1 MNHRV
6 HVTVCKIENRGS
18 EFSQVISRKL
28 VESGSEVDREL
39 TGSWPEVGRM
49 SWWLRRL
56 SNPELFDGNEQMINF
71 EFFVV
76 LLILVIRTN

>member
-1 MNHRV
+1 MDDDDSGPDV
-6 HVTVCKIENRGS
+6 D
-18 EFSQVISRKL
+18 RKL
-28 VESGSEVDREL
+28 
-39 TGSWPEVGRM
+39 

-56 SNPELFDGNEQMINF
+56 SNPELVDGNEQMINF

>member
-1 MNHRV
+1 MM
-6 HVTVCKIENRGS
+6 I
-18 EFSQVISRKL
+18 
-28 VESGSEVDREL
+28 VDRML
-39 TGSWPEVGRM
+39 TG

-56 SNPELFDGNEQMINF
+56 SNPELVDGNEQMINF